1 VTVDLPHDA
10 MLLEKRDGGCR
21 NGVNSGYFPGGKYAY
36 GKTFELDA
44 AMLGKSVALHFEG
57 VYQNCKVYV
66 NGKLAGSHR
75 YGYTAFDVNISDF
88 VESGENNIRVEVDN
102 SLEPNCRWYSGSGIY
117 RPVHLLIREQN
128 HISQVHMETVQIQPA
143 KVRVDVKTTQD
154 SDITVDIYEGEET
167 SSQRKAWHFGG
178 AGGQAVECRKT
189 LSLHDPGQN
198 GYGRA
203 GDCLWHPQAGMER

>member
-1 VTVDLPHDA
+1 MTVDLPHDA
-10 MLLEKRDGGCR
+10 MLLEKRDGGCG

-102 SLEPNCRWYSGSGIY
+102 SLGFIGRCICSSGSKITF
-117 RPVHLLIREQN
+117 REYIWKQFRS
-128 HISQVHMETVQIQPA
+128 I
-143 KVRVDVKTTQD
+143 
-154 SDITVDIYEGEET
+154 
-167 SSQRKAWHFGG
+167 
-178 AGGQAVECRKT
+178 
-189 LSLHDPGQN
+189 
-198 GYGRA
+198 
-203 GDCLWHPQAGMER
+203 PQKCGWT

>member
-1 VTVDLPHDA
+1 MTVDLPHDA

-75 YGYTAFDVNISDF
+75 YGYTAFDVDISDF
-88 VESGENNIRVEVDN
+88 AESGENNVRVEVDN
-102 SLEPNCRWYSGSGIY
+102 SLEPNCRWYSGSGLY

-128 HISQVHMETVQIQPA
+128 YISQVHMETVQIHPA

-154 SDITVDIYEGEET
+154 SDITVDIYE
-167 SSQRKAWHFGG
+167 
-178 AGGQAVECRKT
+178 
-189 LSLHDPGQN
+189 
-198 GYGRA
+198 
-203 GDCLWHPQAGMER
+203 